1 MTPMTF
7 TVDTR
12 EPWPH
17 PWATHFSAA
26 VQLEKGTLETGD
38 FAMAALPDGVVIE
51 RKTVSDLLGCIG
63 KGRERFEREL
73 QRGRYC
79 GRLVVIVEGALVEV
93 LRETRAIHPNA
104 IIGTLAAWQRRY
116 APFCFAGA
124 VKTAA
129 QMAEALLRGQVRDI
143 ERAAR
148 TIAAGSSNTFGN
160 RGQPSDIA
168 RTEGHQP

>member
-1 MTPMTF
+1 MTF

-17 PWATHFSAA
+17 PWAAHFSAA

-38 FAMAALPDGVVIE
+38 FALAALPDGVVIE

-73 QRGRYC
+73 QRGRHC

-148 TIAAGSSNTFGN
+148 TISTTSIRTVDTN
-160 RGQPSDIA
+160 RQAPTIEKSPDPII
-168 RTEGHQP
+168 